1 MNPPPTIPRSALIA
15 PETIVDDHTDV
26 LLDLIHP
33 RRHPDRTFFVESADG
48 HVDLPRLRRGRIG
61 AAFVACFVPDDDAR
75 AGHALPDTLRM
86 VDLLRRLVDASAGE
100 MEQVR
105 DTDQLVSCLA
115 RGVFG
120 AILHYE
126 GADAIDPDLAILRLS
141 HALGLRL
148 LGLTWSRP
156 NIFAQ
161 GVGPDDTGQGL
172 TDAGHRLVHACN
184 DLGVLIDVS
193 HLNDAGF
200 EDVLNRSSEPIVASH
215 SNCRAI
221 SPHPRNL
228 TDDQIRALAA
238 NGGLLGLNFAV
249 RFLWPDM
256 AARSDLPLDLMV
268 DHIDHVVDL
277 VGVDHVALGTDY
289 DGTMVPDAVG
299 DAGKA
304 QALIGRLRARGY
316 DDEQIAAICHGNW
329 LRVLRA
335 VWR

>member
-1 MNPPPTIPRSALIA
+1 MNPPEATTRSASISPA
-15 PETIVDDHTDV
+15 TIVDGHTDV

-33 RRHPDRTFFVESADG
+33 RRHPGRDFFTESADG

-61 AAFVACFVPDDDAR
+61 AALLACFVPDDDAR
-75 AGHALPDTLRM
+75 AGRALPDTLRM
-86 VDLLRRLVDASAGE
+86 VDLLRRLVDESAGE
-100 MEQVR
+100 MEQIINI
-105 DTDQLVSCLA
+105 DQLETCLA

-126 GADAIDPDLAILRLS
+126 GADAIDQDLAILRLS
-141 HALGLRL
+141 YQLGLRS

-156 NIFAQ
+156 NAFAQ
-161 GVGPDDTGQGL
+161 GVGPEDTGQGL
-172 TDAGHRLVHACN
+172 TTAGRQLIQACN

-193 HLNDAGF
+193 HLNDAGYW
-200 EDVLNRSSEPIVASH
+200 DVVQTTSRPIVASH
-215 SNCRAI
+215 SNCRAL

-228 TDDQIRALAA
+228 TDEQIRALAT

-256 AARSDLPLDLMV
+256 AARTDVPLDLLV

-277 VGVDHVALGTDY
+277 VGIEYVALGTDY
-289 DGTMVPDAVG
+289 DGTQVPDAVG

-304 QALIGRLRARGY
+304 QALVGRLRECGY
-316 DDEQIAAICHGNW
+316 DDGQIAAICHGNW
-329 LRVLRA
+329 LRVLRQ